1 MDPPAPL
8 SPNKMP
14 FSPGMPI
21 FPASPDR
28 SAGTTSKYGGSQN
41 GSPVMSPSTPT
52 LRPNSPLR
60 HTHRRTDSD
69 VSVTALTGMFENLE
83 VKDPREACKRF
94 KELLDKERIR
104 NTEKLN
110 KIAKEHAKKEK
121 EHEMALSR
129 RDMRIDELKSELE
142 HASGSLDVAITKER
156 YEKERKA
163 NKAAINQWETVF
175 KQNEERWK
183 NMQHK
188 MVSLACWPPCGRLL
202 TYTRLKRRTRAKST
216 KANTEATR
224 SNGWKQTTTSCDTR
238 P

>member
-1 MDPPAPL
+1 
-8 SPNKMP
+8 
-14 FSPGMPI
+14 
-21 FPASPDR
+21 
-28 SAGTTSKYGGSQN
+28 
-41 GSPVMSPSTPT
+41 
-52 LRPNSPLR
+52 
-60 HTHRRTDSD
+60 
-69 VSVTALTGMFENLE
+69 MFENLE

-104 NTEKLN
+104 NAEKLN

-188 MVSLACWPPCGRLL
+188 MVSPACCSPCRRLL
-202 TYTRLKRRTRAKST
+202 TYTRLKRRTKVKST

-224 SNGWKQTTTSCDTR
+224 SNG
-238 P
+238 

>member
-1 MDPPAPL
+1 
-8 SPNKMP
+8 
-14 FSPGMPI
+14 
-21 FPASPDR
+21 
-28 SAGTTSKYGGSQN
+28 
-41 GSPVMSPSTPT
+41 
-52 LRPNSPLR
+52 
-60 HTHRRTDSD
+60 
-69 VSVTALTGMFENLE
+69 MFENLE

-94 KELLDKERIR
+94 KDLLDKERMR
-104 NTEKLN
+104 NAEKLN

-142 HASGSLDVAITKER
+142 HASGSLEVAITKER

-188 MVSLACWPPCGRLL
+188 MVSLRYHGSCEPLL
-202 TYTRLKRRTRAKST
+202 TYVRSKQRTRVKST
-216 KANTEATR
+216 KANTEVTR
-224 SNGWKQTTTSCDTR
+224 SNGWKRTTTSCDTR
-238 P
+238 L